1 MSKATDCLGE
11 RNIDFAL
18 RMAIKDADSS
28 RVAEALRRGAD
39 PNASI
44 RGDYDYTPLSEAAR
58 ASDDHQGKSGL
69 AIVRALLAAGANV
82 DERSARGE
90 TPLHRAAT
98 AGWPQAVEA
107 LLSAGAD
114 PSAVDEDGQTPLHCA
129 AMNRPGWEISTQAMG
144 LLIGAKAD
152 VNALNK
158 MRLSPLHCAA
168 ACVHATGMRLLL
180 KAGADPLAAA
190 VDGRLD
196 ADFVENAKY
205 GAEAAKIAAFSELKL
220 AVLDAALEVDQKEQM
235 GARKTRDSE
244 SKSKIDGFF
253 SDKLSSSHDDFRCG
267 DKAIAL
273 PGGQK
278 GPSID
283 SLRIV
288 DIAEESRFFQD
299 LATKFN
305 MGRLHH
311 RGHAAFSSASMEPN
325 MQGWLISWDSSRE
338 EGGMWQEYEVKE
350 KRLAVILPM
359 RGLGDDGKPAPFL
372 LVGEARYDVGN
383 DASSARREAA
393 LLPKL
398 DWFERESWV
407 VVGTLKHAQCLIEEE
422 TDQLSA
428 LLTEADRSWN
438 FDRFLNPRRLEA
450 EEIAAATEKSPPKK
464 RPTLSEQAG
473 IAMWAQLLCV
483 ERNPWSGSPA
493 NERSVTGCG
502 ASSFKELASQKN
514 IPNGTCAFSMIQEG
528 AIQQKA

>member
-1 MSKATDCLGE
+1 MSGAMDCLGE

-18 RMAIKDADSS
+18 RMAIEDADSS

-58 ASDDHQGKSGL
+58 ASYDHQGKSGL

-82 DERSARGE
+82 DGRSARGE
-90 TPLHRAAT
+90 TPLHCAAT

-114 PSAVDEDGQTPLHCA
+114 PRAVDKDGQTPLHCA

-144 LLIGAKAD
+144 ILIGAKAD

-180 KAGADPLAAA
+180 KAGADPLAGA
-190 VDGRLD
+190 VDGRLA
-196 ADFVENAKY
+196 ADFVENANY
-205 GAEAAKIAAFSELKL
+205 VSEAAKTVALSELKL
-220 AVLDAALEVDQKEQM
+220 AGLDAAQEADQKEKM

-244 SKSKIDGFF
+244 SKNKIDRFL
-253 SDKLSSSHDDFRCG
+253 SDKLHCSHDDFRCG
-267 DKAIAL
+267 DKATAL

-299 LATKFN
+299 LAKKFN

-311 RGHAAFSSASMEPN
+311 RGQVAFSSAAMEPN
-325 MQGWLISWDSSRE
+325 MQGWVISWDSSRE
-338 EGGMWQEYEVKE
+338 QGGMWQEYEVKE
-350 KRLAVILPM
+350 KHFALVLPM
-359 RGLGDDGKPAPFL
+359 RGLGDDGKSAPFL
-372 LVGEARYDVGN
+372 LVGEARYDVEN
-383 DASSARREAA
+383 DASSAQRVAA
-393 LLPKL
+393 PLPRL

-407 VVGTLKHAQCLIEEE
+407 VVETVKNAQALIEKE
-422 TDQLSA
+422 TDQLIA
-428 LLTEADRSWN
+428 LLMEADRSWN

-450 EEIAAATEKSPPKK
+450 EEIAAATEKSPLKK
-464 RPTLSEQAG
+464 RPTL
-473 IAMWAQLLCV
+473 
-483 ERNPWSGSPA
+483 
-493 NERSVTGCG
+493 
-502 ASSFKELASQKN
+502 
-514 IPNGTCAFSMIQEG
+514 
-528 AIQQKA
+528 